1 MLGGASGIGKGVA
14 EMLAGRGVRICISDL
29 NLPDA
34 QLLASQLPAPAQGKH
49 IAVECNTGSWDSQV
63 TAFKSAVAAF
73 NRIDYV
79 YPIAGI
85 GEKRFLT
92 EDPEGKEFV
101 KPWLN
106 VIDVDLTG
114 VIYTVSLAVQQMRRQ
129 DKDSNG
135 FRGKSESLSR

>member
-1 MLGGASGIGKGVA
+1 M
-14 EMLAGRGVRICISDL
+14 
-29 NLPDA
+29 
-34 QLLASQLPAPAQGKH
+34 
-49 IAVECNTGSWDSQV
+49 
-63 TAFKSAVAAF
+63 
-73 NRIDYV
+73 
-79 YPIAGI
+79 
-85 GEKRFLT
+85 T

-135 FRGKSESLSR
+135 FRGKSASPSFILEQAEGSELTP